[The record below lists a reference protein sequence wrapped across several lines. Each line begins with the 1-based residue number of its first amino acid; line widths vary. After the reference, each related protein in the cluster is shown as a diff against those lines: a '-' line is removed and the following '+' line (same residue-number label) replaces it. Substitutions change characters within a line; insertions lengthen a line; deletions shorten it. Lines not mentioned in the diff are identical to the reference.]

1 MDAPER
7 GKSGR
12 WFGIAAILLAA
23 AGAVYLWTINL
34 AIVRDA
40 DLRRIDE
47 LQIEV
52 MATRE
57 ALGQAE
63 GDYGFLNGATLSALR
78 GSDKSKRAAGVVLHN
93 GSKIFVTARPL
104 PAAPKGQTWT
114 LWAWFEGKPMRAGD
128 FQCGPDGT
136 LRGRHTMSR
145 DLAKVEGF
153 SLTLEPSAGAPVPAG
168 PVYLTRQ

>member
-1 MDAPER
+1 VFA
-7 GKSGR
+7 
-12 WFGIAAILLAA
+12 GI
-23 AGAVYLWTINL
+23 GAVYLWTINL

-47 LQIEV
+47 LQIEL

-63 GDYGFLNGATLSALR
+63 GDYGFLNGAILSPLK
-78 GSDKSKRAAGVVLHN
+78 GSDKAGPSKRASGVVLHR
-93 GSKIFVTARPL
+93 GPKLFVIARAL
-104 PAAPKGQTWT
+104 PAAPKGHAWT
-114 LWAWFEGKPMRAGD
+114 LWAWFGGKPLRAGD

-145 DLAKVEGF
+145 DLGTVEGF
-153 SLTLEPSAGAPVPAG
+153 SLTLEAAGGAPAPAG